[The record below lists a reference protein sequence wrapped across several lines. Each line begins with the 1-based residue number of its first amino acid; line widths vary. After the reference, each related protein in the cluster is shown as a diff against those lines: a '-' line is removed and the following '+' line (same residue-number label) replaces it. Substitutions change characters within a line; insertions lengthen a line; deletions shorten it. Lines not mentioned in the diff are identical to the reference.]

1 LIDSPIAFTGS
12 QVLRIVLNNKS
23 LFGAV
28 LAIPA
33 ALMLVG
39 LSRGAVPP
47 VDLLHPT
54 GETSA
59 RLMIIAMMIAPL
71 IALVGPRGW
80 LRWLLAR
87 RRALGVAA
95 FAYALLHLVLYM
107 VDMGVLADML
117 AEFTAPGIWTGWAA
131 FVLMI
136 PLALT
141 SNDASMRAL
150 KSGWKRLQRLAYP
163 AALLT
168 LLHWIFVHNNL
179 VAALVHFVPLML
191 LLFLRSVRSPRPTLQ
206 GSKP

>member
-1 LIDSPIAFTGS
+1 MIANPITTTDFG
-12 QVLRIVLNNKS
+12 VLRIILNSKL
-23 LFGAV
+23 LFWAV

-33 ALMLVG
+33 MAMIIGLM
-39 LSRGAVPP
+39 RGAASP
-47 VDLLHPT
+47 DELLHPT

-87 RRALGVAA
+87 RRAFGVAA
-95 FAYALLHLVLYM
+95 FAYALLHLVLY
-107 VDMGVLADML
+107 VIDMGLLADML
-117 AEFTAPGIWTGWAA
+117 AEFTAPGIWTGWVA

-168 LLHWIFVHNNL
+168 LLHWVFVHNNL

-191 LLFLRSVRSPRPTLQ
+191 LLVLRFVRSLRPTLQ
-206 GSKP
+206 GSTP